1 MVPISQFGYVRGN
14 QWSFTSMG
22 RRGMFTSQMI
32 SEVNFPSSQLVSIRR
47 TARVWRRDSAAF
59 RVIAVALLAIGCAAS
74 LTEGMTNCY

>member
-1 MVPISQFGYVRGN
+1 VEVIKGAASALYGGGAL
-14 QWSFTSMG
+14 G
-22 RRGMFTSQMI
+22 RMFTSQMI
-32 SEVNFPSSQLVSIRR
+32 SEINFPSSQLVSIRR